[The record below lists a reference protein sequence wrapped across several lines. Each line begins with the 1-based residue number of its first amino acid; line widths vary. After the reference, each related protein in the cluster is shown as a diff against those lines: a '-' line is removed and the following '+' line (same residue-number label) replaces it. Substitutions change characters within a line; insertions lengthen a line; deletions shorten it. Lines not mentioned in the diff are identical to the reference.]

1 MLCAAVTAPAL
12 GFNVLRAAPQR
23 HRSPAVQ
30 MQQLA
35 SEDDLALPVP
45 ATFLDGH
52 SHNLKDKADYE
63 AMYTRSVED
72 PSGFWAD
79 IANTFHWETP
89 FTETVVSNF
98 DSSAGKVESK
108 WFDGGKT
115 NICYNALD
123 RHVAAGRGDQIA
135 FYHEGNEV
143 DDELQ
148 HWTYAQVLDE
158 VSRVANVLK
167 ARGVKKGDKV
177 TLFMPMVPQLPIAML
192 ACARIGAV
200 HSVVFG
206 GFSAEALAGR
216 LLDAQST
223 VVVTANGVM
232 RGKKPIP
239 LYDIVNKAAQICGD
253 SCMVV
258 DTMIVLQRLPEET
271 MPTPLTDGRDFWW
284 HEMVSEASKEC
295 AVEWVD
301 SEDPLFVLYTSG
313 STGKPKGVLH
323 TTGGY
328 MVYAA
333 TTSKYIFDLQ
343 DKDVFFCTADCG
355 WITGHSYV
363 AYGPLLNGAT
373 QLVFEGVPSYPDAGR
388 LWKMV
393 DKYAVTQLYTAPTA
407 IRALMAVGEEP
418 VRATSRKSLKLL
430 GSVGEPINPEAWRW
444 YYNVVG
450 EGRCPIV
457 DTWWQTETGGIM
469 MTPLPVKD
477 WLMKPG
483 SCTLPFFGIQPAL
496 ITEKGDILE
505 GETEGLLA
513 IKAAW
518 PSTIREVLGDYERK
532 VQTYFPINGFYLT
545 GDGARRDADGY
556 YWITGRVDDVV
567 NVAGHRIGTAEVESA
582 VVLHPDVAEAAVVGF
597 PHDVKGEGIYIY
609 VTLNQGVEG
618 TDDLKMQLRNMCR
631 SEIGAF
637 ASPDAIHWAPALP
650 KTRSG
655 KIMRRILRKIAAAG
669 KEIDRAELGDISTL
683 ADTSVVDQLI
693 DTFGS

>member
-89 FTETVVSNF
+89 FTETVRSATTPPHPLAVQLLLHPHSAWLLPQVVSNF

-206 GFSAEALAGR
+206 GFSAEARAGAR
-216 LLDAQST
+216 GGRRGRRPGASFGWFWGD
-223 VVVTANGVM
+223 VTMVAA
-232 RGKKPIP
+232 IP
-239 LYDIVNKAAQICGD
+239 
-253 SCMVV
+253 
-258 DTMIVLQRLPEET
+258 R
-271 MPTPLTDGRDFWW
+271 
-284 HEMVSEASKEC
+284 
-295 AVEWVD
+295 
-301 SEDPLFVLYTSG
+301 
-313 STGKPKGVLH
+313 
-323 TTGGY
+323 
-328 MVYAA
+328 
-333 TTSKYIFDLQ
+333 
-343 DKDVFFCTADCG
+343 
-355 WITGHSYV
+355 
-363 AYGPLLNGAT
+363 
-373 QLVFEGVPSYPDAGR
+373 
-388 LWKMV
+388 
-393 DKYAVTQLYTAPTA
+393 A
-407 IRALMAVGEEP
+407 IARAM
-418 VRATSRKSLKLL
+418 
-430 GSVGEPINPEAWRW
+430 
-444 YYNVVG
+444 
-450 EGRCPIV
+450 
-457 DTWWQTETGGIM
+457 
-469 MTPLPVKD
+469 PLPHH
-477 WLMKPG
+477 
-483 SCTLPFFGIQPAL
+483 SC
-496 ITEKGDILE
+496 
-505 GETEGLLA
+505 
-513 IKAAW
+513 AARVRGCVW
-518 PSTIREVLGDYERK
+518 C
-532 VQTYFPINGFYLT
+532 
-545 GDGARRDADGY
+545 RR
-556 YWITGRVDDVV
+556 WR
-567 NVAGHRIGTAEVESA
+567 
-582 VVLHPDVAEAAVVGF
+582 AA
-597 PHDVKGEGIYIY
+597 
-609 VTLNQGVEG
+609 
-618 TDDLKMQLRNMCR
+618 C
-631 SEIGAF
+631 S
-637 ASPDAIHWAPALP
+637 
-650 KTRSG
+650 TRS
-655 KIMRRILRKIAAAG
+655 RRWW
-669 KEIDRAELGDISTL
+669 
-683 ADTSVVDQLI
+683 
-693 DTFGS
+693 